1 MEKEVLLKTNEQE
14 NENKKI
20 ETENKMGVMSINKL
34 LITMSLPVM
43 ISMLVQALYNVVDSV
58 FVARV
63 SEEAL
68 TAISLAF
75 PIQMLMIAVGTGTGV
90 GMNAVLSKALGEKN
104 STKANQTA
112 LNGIFLAMISYVVFA
127 IVGLLIA
134 RSFFASQTDNQI
146 IVNYGN
152 DYLLICCVFSF
163 GLFSQMIF
171 ERLLQAT
178 GKTMYTMVTQA
189 VGAII
194 NIILDPILIFGL
206 FGFPKME
213 VAGAAA
219 ATVIGQIV
227 AGVLAIILNCKR
239 NHEIGI
245 RFKGFK
251 PSIALIKKIYGVGL
265 PSILMQ
271 AIGSIMIYGMD
282 LILATFSSTAVAV
295 FGVYFRLQSFV
306 FMPVFGLNIGMVS
319 IVAYNYGAKNKKRV
333 IQTIKLSVV
342 YAVSIMLLGFLVFQ
356 LFPETLLSFFSA
368 SDQMI
373 QIGIPALRKISF
385 AFLFAG
391 YCIIITSSFQALGNG
406 LYSLIVSILRQLVIL
421 LPTAY
426 LLARFFTLDQVW
438 WAIPIA
444 EIMSVTATTILL
456 VIMNKKVIQHI

>member
-68 TAISLAF
+68 TAVSLAF

-152 DYLLICCVFSF
+152 DYLLICCIFSF

-239 NHEIGI
+239 NHEISI
-245 RFKGFK
+245 SFKGFK
-251 PSIALIKKIYGVGL
+251 PSIALIKKIYEVGL
-265 PSILMQ
+265 PSIVMQ